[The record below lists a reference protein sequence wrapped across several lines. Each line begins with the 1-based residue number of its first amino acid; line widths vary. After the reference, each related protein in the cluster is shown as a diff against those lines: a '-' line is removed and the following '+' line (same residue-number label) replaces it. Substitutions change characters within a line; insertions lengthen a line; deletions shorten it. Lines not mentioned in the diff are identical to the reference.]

1 MFLCYI
7 FKSRA
12 CVQYESEVNCF
23 RNSGQSEDEIPR
35 NSMQIKIFWGV
46 KILKKLKRAFRAG
59 KDAVT
64 LK

>member
-1 MFLCYI
+1 ML
-7 FKSRA
+7 
-12 CVQYESEVNCF
+12 YESEVNCF

-35 NSMQIKIFWGV
+35 NSMQIKVFWGV